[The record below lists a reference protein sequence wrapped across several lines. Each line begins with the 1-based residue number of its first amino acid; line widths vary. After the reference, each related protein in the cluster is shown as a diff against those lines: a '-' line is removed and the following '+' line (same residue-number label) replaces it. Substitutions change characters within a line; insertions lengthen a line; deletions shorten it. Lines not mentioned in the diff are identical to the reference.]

1 VEHRFTLSDGQNIS
15 IQGGILDNLTGEFP
29 ADSFFRAPGPG
40 ENSGQPAYALRTAW
54 TRDVHGQ
61 PLTLGAAGYYSRQ
74 YWGFEHSIDG
84 WAGLVDWQ
92 VPLFPRWAI
101 SGELYRGR
109 AIGGL
114 NEAVGRSIVYI
125 GDPTV
130 DPAVPIRGL
139 NAVGGWS
146 QLKFRAT
153 PKLEFNAG
161 FGIDNPF
168 ASDARA
174 GAASQASLGPLL
186 VKNRGALGNFI
197 YRPRSNLLF
206 SGEYRHLQSF
216 MLDAGGNSAQQ
227 VNLMMGILF

>member
-1 VEHRFTLSDGQNIS
+1 MKIKLHRYP
-15 IQGGILDNLTGEFP
+15 ILYVNSRDL
-29 ADSFFRAPGPG
+29 ADWPV
-40 ENSGQPAYALRTAW
+40 RTADCLRIYSDC
-54 TRDVHGQ
+54 TRRVRASGG
-61 PLTLGAAGYYSRQ
+61 T
-74 YWGFEHSIDG
+74 
-84 WAGLVDWQ
+84 
-92 VPLFPRWAI
+92 AI

-186 VKNRGALGNFI
+186 VKN
-197 YRPRSNLLF
+197 LLF